1 MGKENYDQLG
11 QEIFHHV
18 GGKNNVTKLIHCMT
32 RVRLTLKD
40 ESKANIDE
48 LKAIPG
54 VLGVVEDETLQVVV
68 GPGKVNKVAQSM
80 VDSVGVKLGEE
91 FPNQDLSHA
100 DKNLDEQTN
109 ENKAL
114 AKQKYNKPNK
124 FKSVLKSLANIFVPM
139 IPALVGAGIVAGV
152 ASILQNLLT
161 AGTLGGDAVTQ
172 LVTVLNVIKNGLFT
186 YLAIYTG
193 INAASEFGAT
203 PALGG
208 TVGAVTLLSGVTTD
222 TTIQNLF
229 NGQDLAADQGGIIGV
244 IFAVWI
250 LSLVEKRLHKWIPDS
265 IDIIVTPTLSLLAI
279 GLATIYLIMPI
290 AGVVSDALLQF
301 INFVLNVGGP
311 VAGFILGAL
320 FLPMV
325 MLGLHQILIPIHLEM
340 INQMGNTPLLPI
352 LAMSGAGQVG
362 AAFALWLFLRHDKQ
376 QTELVQNIKGAL
388 PVGLLGVGEPLIYAV
403 TLPLGRPFITACLGG
418 GIGGAVIGMLG
429 HVGAIAVGPSGWAL
443 IPLIANNKALYY
455 IIGLVAGYIGGFI
468 LTYFFGIPKE
478 LRVEAKT
485 PTNIIQKEA
494 QETTDSVTVP
504 ATAHADAF
512 TIKAPANG
520 QLITLDNV
528 PDEVFSTGM
537 MGQGAAIEPSD
548 GKIFSPVTGTV
559 QTIFPTKHA
568 LGLVGEHGEEVL
580 IHMGLDT
587 VNLKGTGFDML
598 VTEGQS
604 VSIGDPLVNMD
615 LPLIQSAG
623 YQTVIPII
631 ITNSSDFKS
640 INSLAEQLVTAG
652 DVIINVNETKNSAS

>member
-1 MGKENYDQLG
+1 MAKEDYDQLG
-11 QEIFHHV
+11 QDIFQHV
-18 GGKNNVTKLIHCMT
+18 GGKENVSKLIHCMT

-40 ESKANIDE
+40 ESKADLEE
-48 LKAIPG
+48 LEALPG

-80 VDSVGVKLGEE
+80 VDSVGVKLGED
-91 FPNQDLSHA
+91 FPSQNQTPEDN
-100 DKNLDEQTN
+100 NLNEQTDQ
-109 ENKAL
+109 NKAA

-124 FKSVLKSLANIFVPM
+124 FKNILKSLANIFVPM
-139 IPALVGAGIVAGV
+139 IPALVGAGIIAGV

-161 AGTLGGDAVTQ
+161 AGTLTGDAMTQ

-193 INAASEFGAT
+193 INAAAEFGAT

-229 NGQDLAADQGGIIGV
+229 NGQDLAAGQGGIIGV
-244 IFAVWI
+244 IFAVWL
-250 LSLVEKRLHKWIPDS
+250 LSLVEKRLHKWVPDS
-265 IDIIVTPTLSLLAI
+265 IDIIITPTLSLLAI

-290 AGVVSDALLQF
+290 AGVVSDGLLQF
-301 INFVLNVGGP
+301 INVVLDVGGP
-311 VAGFILGAL
+311 VAGFVLGAL

-340 INQMGNTPLLPI
+340 INQMGSTPLLPI

-362 AAFALWLFLRHDKQ
+362 AAFALWLFLRKDDKQ
-376 QTELVQNIKGAL
+376 SGLIQNIKGAL

-429 HVGAIAVGPSGWAL
+429 HVGSIAVGPSGWAL
-443 IPLIANNKALYY
+443 IPLIANNKTLYY

-478 LRVEAKT
+478 LKSEAQTVNSPTTTASTVTNET
-485 PTNIIQKEA
+485 PTVTHTEA
-494 QETTDSVTVP
+494 FE
-504 ATAHADAF
+504 
-512 TIKAPANG
+512 IKAPAEG

-537 MGQGAAIEPSD
+537 MGQGIAIQPSN
-548 GKIFSPVTGTV
+548 GKIFSPIDGTV

-568 LGLVGEHGEEVL
+568 IGLVGEQGAEVL

-587 VNLKGTGFDML
+587 VNLEGKGYDIL
-598 VTEGQS
+598 VTEGQTVS
-604 VSIGDPLVNMD
+604 VGDSLVNMD
-615 LPLIQSAG
+615 LQVIQSGG
-623 YQTVIPII
+623 YQTITPVIL
-631 ITNSSDFKS
+631 TNSADFEAVTTQ
-640 INSLAEQLVTAG
+640 AEQTVEVG
-652 DVIINVNETKNSAS
+652 DVIIQINEP

>member
-1 MGKENYDQLG
+1 MAKEDYDQLG
-11 QEIFHHV
+11 QDIFQHV
-18 GGKNNVTKLIHCMT
+18 GGKENVSKLIHCMT

-40 ESKANIDE
+40 ESKADLEE
-48 LKAIPG
+48 LEALPG

-80 VDSVGVKLGEE
+80 VDSVGVKLGAD
-91 FPNQDLSHA
+91 FPGQNQTPEDN
-100 DKNLDEQTN
+100 NLNEQTDQ
-109 ENKAL
+109 NKAA

-124 FKSVLKSLANIFVPM
+124 FKNVLKSLANIFVHM
-139 IPALVGAGIVAGV
+139 IPALVGAGIIAGV

-161 AGTLGGDAVTQ
+161 AGTLTGDAMTQ

-193 INAASEFGAT
+193 INAAAEFGAT

-229 NGQDLAADQGGIIGV
+229 NGQDLAAGQGGIIGV
-244 IFAVWI
+244 IFAVWL
-250 LSLVEKRLHKWIPDS
+250 LSLVEKRLHKWVPDS
-265 IDIIVTPTLSLLAI
+265 IDIIITPTLSLLAI

-290 AGVVSDALLQF
+290 AGVVSDGLLQF
-301 INFVLNVGGP
+301 INLVLDVGGP
-311 VAGFILGAL
+311 VAGFVLGAL

-340 INQMGNTPLLPI
+340 INQMGSTPLLPI

-362 AAFALWLFLRHDKQ
+362 AAFALWLFLRKDDKQ
-376 QTELVQNIKGAL
+376 SGLIQNIKGAL

-429 HVGAIAVGPSGWAL
+429 HVGSIAVGPSGWAL
-443 IPLIANNKALYY
+443 IPLIANNKTLYY
-455 IIGLVAGYIGGFI
+455 IIGLIAGYIGGFI

-478 LRVEAKT
+478 LKHEATAVAT
-485 PTNIIQKEA
+485 PTT
-494 QETTDSVTVP
+494 QESSVTSEANT
-504 ATAHADAF
+504 ATHTAAF
-512 TIKAPANG
+512 EIKAPAKG

-537 MGQGAAIEPSD
+537 MGQGVA
-548 GKIFSPVTGTV
+548 
-559 QTIFPTKHA
+559 
-568 LGLVGEHGEEVL
+568 
-580 IHMGLDT
+580 
-587 VNLKGTGFDML
+587 
-598 VTEGQS
+598 
-604 VSIGDPLVNMD
+604 
-615 LPLIQSAG
+615 IQSEG
-623 YQTVIPII
+623 YQTITPII
-631 ITNSSDFKS
+631 LTNSADFDS
-640 INSLAEQLVTAG
+640 VTTQAEQAVEIG
-652 DVIINVNETKNSAS
+652 DVIIHVNEI

>member
-1 MGKENYDQLG
+1 MAKEDYDQLG
-11 QEIFHHV
+11 QDIFQHV
-18 GGKNNVTKLIHCMT
+18 GGKENVSKLIHCMT

-40 ESKANIDE
+40 ESKADLEE
-48 LKAIPG
+48 LEALPG

-80 VDSVGVKLGEE
+80 VDSVGVKLEAD
-91 FPNQDLSHA
+91 FPGQNQTPEDN
-100 DKNLDEQTN
+100 NLNEQTDQ
-109 ENKAL
+109 NKAA

-124 FKSVLKSLANIFVPM
+124 FKNVLKSLANIFVPM
-139 IPALVGAGIVAGV
+139 IPALVGAGIIAGV

-161 AGTLGGDAVTQ
+161 AGTLTGDAMTQ

-193 INAASEFGAT
+193 INAAAEFGAT

-229 NGQDLAADQGGIIGV
+229 NGQDLAAGQGGIIGV
-244 IFAVWI
+244 IFAVWL
-250 LSLVEKRLHKWIPDS
+250 LSLVEKRLHKWVPDS
-265 IDIIVTPTLSLLAI
+265 IDIIITPTLSLLAI

-290 AGVVSDALLQF
+290 AGVVSDGLLQF
-301 INFVLNVGGP
+301 INVVLDVGGP
-311 VAGFILGAL
+311 VAGFVLGAL

-340 INQMGNTPLLPI
+340 INQMGSTPLLPI

-362 AAFALWLFLRHDKQ
+362 AAFALWLFLRKDDKQ
-376 QTELVQNIKGAL
+376 SGLIQNIKGAL

-429 HVGAIAVGPSGWAL
+429 HVGSIAVGPSGWAL
-443 IPLIANNKALYY
+443 IPLIANNKTLYY

-478 LRVEAKT
+478 LKSEAQTVNSPTTTASTVTNET
-485 PTNIIQKEA
+485 PTVTHTEA
-494 QETTDSVTVP
+494 FE
-504 ATAHADAF
+504 
-512 TIKAPANG
+512 IKAPAEG

-537 MGQGAAIEPSD
+537 MGQGIAIQPSN
-548 GKIFSPVTGTV
+548 GKIFSPIDGTV

-568 LGLVGEHGEEVL
+568 IGLVGEQGAEVL

-587 VNLKGTGFDML
+587 VNLEGKGYDIL
-598 VTEGQS
+598 VTEGQTVS
-604 VSIGDPLVNMD
+604 VGDSLVNMD
-615 LPLIQSAG
+615 LQVIQSGG
-623 YQTVIPII
+623 YQTITPVIL
-631 ITNSSDFKS
+631 TNSADFEAVTTQ
-640 INSLAEQLVTAG
+640 AEQTVEVG
-652 DVIINVNETKNSAS
+652 DVIIQINEP

>member
-1 MGKENYDQLG
+1 MAKEDYDQLG
-11 QEIFHHV
+11 QDIFQHV
-18 GGKNNVTKLIHCMT
+18 GGKENVSKLIHCMT

-40 ESKANIDE
+40 ESKADLEE
-48 LKAIPG
+48 LEALPG

-80 VDSVGVKLGEE
+80 VDSVGVKLGED
-91 FPNQDLSHA
+91 FPSQNQTPEDN
-100 DKNLDEQTN
+100 NLNEQTDH
-109 ENKAL
+109 NKAA

-124 FKSVLKSLANIFVPM
+124 FKNILKSLANIFVPM
-139 IPALVGAGIVAGV
+139 IPALVGAGIIAGV

-161 AGTLGGDAVTQ
+161 AGTLTGDAMTQ

-193 INAASEFGAT
+193 INAAAEFGAT

-229 NGQDLAADQGGIIGV
+229 NGQDLAAGQGGIIGV
-244 IFAVWI
+244 IFAVWL
-250 LSLVEKRLHKWIPDS
+250 LSLVEKRLHKWVPDS
-265 IDIIVTPTLSLLAI
+265 IDIIITPTLSLLAI

-290 AGVVSDALLQF
+290 AGVVSDGLLQF
-301 INFVLNVGGP
+301 INVVLDVGGP
-311 VAGFILGAL
+311 VAGFVLGAL

-340 INQMGNTPLLPI
+340 INQMGSTPLLPI

-362 AAFALWLFLRHDKQ
+362 AAFALWLFLRKDDKQ
-376 QTELVQNIKGAL
+376 SGLIQNIKGAL

-429 HVGAIAVGPSGWAL
+429 HVGSIAVGPSGWAL
-443 IPLIANNKALYY
+443 IPLIANNKTLYY

-478 LRVEAKT
+478 LKSEAQTVNSPTTTASTVTNET
-485 PTNIIQKEA
+485 PTVTHTEA
-494 QETTDSVTVP
+494 FE
-504 ATAHADAF
+504 
-512 TIKAPANG
+512 IKAPAEG

-537 MGQGAAIEPSD
+537 MGQGIAIQPSN
-548 GKIFSPVTGTV
+548 GKIFSPIDGTV

-568 LGLVGEHGEEVL
+568 IGLVGEQGAEVL

-587 VNLKGTGFDML
+587 VNLEGKGYDIL
-598 VTEGQS
+598 VTEGQTVS
-604 VSIGDPLVNMD
+604 VGDSLVNMD
-615 LPLIQSAG
+615 LQVIQSGG
-623 YQTVIPII
+623 YQTITPVIL
-631 ITNSSDFKS
+631 TNSADFEAVTTQ
-640 INSLAEQLVTAG
+640 AEQTVEVG
-652 DVIINVNETKNSAS
+652 DVIIQINEP

>member
-1 MGKENYDQLG
+1 MAKEDYDQLG
-11 QEIFHHV
+11 QDIFQHV
-18 GGKNNVTKLIHCMT
+18 GGKENVSKLIHCMT

-40 ESKANIDE
+40 ESKADLEE
-48 LKAIPG
+48 LEALPG

-80 VDSVGVKLGEE
+80 VDSVGVKLGED
-91 FPNQDLSHA
+91 FPSQNQTPEDN
-100 DKNLDEQTN
+100 NLNEQTDQ
-109 ENKAL
+109 NKAA

-124 FKSVLKSLANIFVPM
+124 FKNILKSLANIFVPM
-139 IPALVGAGIVAGV
+139 IPALVGAGIIAGV

-161 AGTLGGDAVTQ
+161 AGTLTGDAMTQ

-193 INAASEFGAT
+193 INAAAEFGAT

-229 NGQDLAADQGGIIGV
+229 NGQDLAAGQGGIIGV
-244 IFAVWI
+244 IFAVWL
-250 LSLVEKRLHKWIPDS
+250 LSLVEKRLHKWVPDS
-265 IDIIVTPTLSLLAI
+265 IDIIITPTLSLLAI

-290 AGVVSDALLQF
+290 AGVVSDGLLQF
-301 INFVLNVGGP
+301 INVVLDVGGP
-311 VAGFILGAL
+311 VAGFVLGAL

-340 INQMGNTPLLPI
+340 INQMGSTPLLPI

-362 AAFALWLFLRHDKQ
+362 AAFALWLFLRKDDKQ
-376 QTELVQNIKGAL
+376 SGLIQNIKGAL

-429 HVGAIAVGPSGWAL
+429 HVGSIAVGPSGWAL
-443 IPLIANNKALYY
+443 IPLIANNKTLYY

-478 LRVEAKT
+478 LKSEAQTVNSPTTTASTVTNET
-485 PTNIIQKEA
+485 PTVTHTEA
-494 QETTDSVTVP
+494 FE
-504 ATAHADAF
+504 
-512 TIKAPANG
+512 IKAPAEG

-537 MGQGAAIEPSD
+537 MGQGIAIQPSN
-548 GKIFSPVTGTV
+548 GKIFSPIDGTV

-568 LGLVGEHGEEVL
+568 IGLVGEQGAEVL

-587 VNLKGTGFDML
+587 VNLEGKGYDIL
-598 VTEGQS
+598 VTEGQAVS
-604 VSIGDPLVNMD
+604 VGDSLVNMD
-615 LPLIQSAG
+615 LQVIQSAG
-623 YQTVIPII
+623 YQTITPVIL
-631 ITNSSDFKS
+631 TNSADFDAV
-640 INSLAEQLVTAG
+640 NTQAEQTVEVG
-652 DVIINVNETKNSAS
+652 DVIIQINEP

>member
-1 MGKENYDQLG
+1 MAKEDYDQLG
-11 QEIFHHV
+11 QDIFQHV
-18 GGKNNVTKLIHCMT
+18 GGKENVSKLIHCMT

-40 ESKANIDE
+40 ESKADLEE
-48 LKAIPG
+48 LEALPG

-80 VDSVGVKLGEE
+80 VDSVGVKLEAD
-91 FPNQDLSHA
+91 FPGQNQTPEDN
-100 DKNLDEQTN
+100 NLNEQTDQ
-109 ENKAL
+109 NKAA

-124 FKSVLKSLANIFVPM
+124 FKNILKSLANIFVPM
-139 IPALVGAGIVAGV
+139 IPALVGAGIIAGV

-161 AGTLGGDAVTQ
+161 AGTLTGDAMTQ

-193 INAASEFGAT
+193 INAAAEFGAT

-229 NGQDLAADQGGIIGV
+229 NGQDLAAGQGGIIGV
-244 IFAVWI
+244 IFAVWL
-250 LSLVEKRLHKWIPDS
+250 LSLVEKRLHKWVPDS
-265 IDIIVTPTLSLLAI
+265 IDIIITPTLSLLAI

-290 AGVVSDALLQF
+290 AGVVSDGLLQF
-301 INFVLNVGGP
+301 INVVLDVGGP
-311 VAGFILGAL
+311 VAGFVLGAL

-340 INQMGNTPLLPI
+340 INQMGSTPLLPI

-362 AAFALWLFLRHDKQ
+362 AAFALWLFLRKDDKQ
-376 QTELVQNIKGAL
+376 SGLIQNIKGAL

-429 HVGAIAVGPSGWAL
+429 HVGSIAVGPSGWAL
-443 IPLIANNKALYY
+443 IPLIANNKTLYY

-478 LRVEAKT
+478 LKSEAQTVNSPTTTASTVTNET
-485 PTNIIQKEA
+485 PTVTHTEA
-494 QETTDSVTVP
+494 FE
-504 ATAHADAF
+504 
-512 TIKAPANG
+512 IKAPAEG

-537 MGQGAAIEPSD
+537 MGQGIAIQPSN
-548 GKIFSPVTGTV
+548 GKIFSPIDGTV

-568 LGLVGEHGEEVL
+568 IGLVGEQGAEVL

-587 VNLKGTGFDML
+587 VNLEGKGYDIL
-598 VTEGQS
+598 VTEGQTVS
-604 VSIGDPLVNMD
+604 VGDSLVNMD
-615 LPLIQSAG
+615 LQVIQSGG
-623 YQTVIPII
+623 YQTITPVIL
-631 ITNSSDFKS
+631 TNSADFEAVTTQ
-640 INSLAEQLVTAG
+640 AEQTVEVG
-652 DVIINVNETKNSAS
+652 DVIIQINEP

>member
-1 MGKENYDQLG
+1 MAKEDYDQLG
-11 QEIFHHV
+11 QDIFQHV
-18 GGKNNVTKLIHCMT
+18 GGKENVSKLIHCMT

-40 ESKANIDE
+40 ESKADLEE
-48 LKAIPG
+48 LEALPG

-80 VDSVGVKLGEE
+80 VDSVGVKLGED
-91 FPNQDLSHA
+91 FPGQNQTPEDN
-100 DKNLDEQTN
+100 NLNEQTDQ
-109 ENKAL
+109 NKAA

-124 FKSVLKSLANIFVPM
+124 FKNILKSLANIFVPM
-139 IPALVGAGIVAGV
+139 IPALVGAGIIAGV

-161 AGTLGGDAVTQ
+161 AETLTGDTMTQ

-193 INAASEFGAT
+193 INAAAEFGAT

-229 NGQDLAADQGGIIGV
+229 NGQELAAGQGGIIGV
-244 IFAVWI
+244 IFAVWL
-250 LSLVEKRLHKWIPDS
+250 LSLVEKRLHKWVPDS
-265 IDIIVTPTLSLLAI
+265 VDIIITPTLSLLAI

-290 AGVVSDALLQF
+290 AGVVSDGLLQF
-301 INFVLNVGGP
+301 INVVLDVGGP
-311 VAGFILGAL
+311 VAGFVLGAL

-340 INQMGNTPLLPI
+340 INQMGSTPLLPI

-362 AAFALWLFLRHDKQ
+362 AAFALWLFLRKDDKQ
-376 QTELVQNIKGAL
+376 SGLIQNIKGAL

-429 HVGAIAVGPSGWAL
+429 HVGSIAVGPSGWAL
-443 IPLIANNKALYY
+443 IPLIAHNKTLYY

-478 LRVEAKT
+478 LKREAQTVTSPTTTASTVTNET
-485 PTNIIQKEA
+485 PTVAHTEA
-494 QETTDSVTVP
+494 FE
-504 ATAHADAF
+504 
-512 TIKAPANG
+512 IKAPAEG

-537 MGQGAAIEPSD
+537 MGQGIAIQPSN
-548 GKIFSPVTGTV
+548 GEIFSPIDGTV

-568 LGLVGEHGEEVL
+568 IGLVGEQGAEVL

-587 VNLKGTGFDML
+587 VNLEGKGYDIL
-598 VTEGQS
+598 VTEGQT
-604 VSIGDPLVNMD
+604 VSAGEPLVNMD
-615 LPLIQSAG
+615 LQAIQSAG
-623 YQTVIPII
+623 YQTITPVIL
-631 ITNSSDFKS
+631 TNSADFEAVTTQ
-640 INSLAEQLVTAG
+640 AEQTVEVG
-652 DVIINVNETKNSAS
+652 DVIIQVNEP

>member
-1 MGKENYDQLG
+1 MAKEDYDQLG
-11 QEIFHHV
+11 QDIFQHV
-18 GGKNNVTKLIHCMT
+18 GGKENVSKLIHCMT

-40 ESKANIDE
+40 ESKADLEE
-48 LKAIPG
+48 LEALPG

-80 VDSVGVKLGEE
+80 VDSVGVKLGED
-91 FPNQDLSHA
+91 FPSQNQTPEDN
-100 DKNLDEQTN
+100 NLNEQTDQ
-109 ENKAL
+109 NKAA

-124 FKSVLKSLANIFVPM
+124 FKNILKSLANIFVPM
-139 IPALVGAGIVAGV
+139 IPALVGAGIIAGV

-161 AGTLGGDAVTQ
+161 AGTLTGDAMTQ

-193 INAASEFGAT
+193 INAAAEFGAT

-229 NGQDLAADQGGIIGV
+229 NGQDLAAGQGGIIGV
-244 IFAVWI
+244 IFAVWL
-250 LSLVEKRLHKWIPDS
+250 LSLVEKRLHKWVPDS
-265 IDIIVTPTLSLLAI
+265 IDIIITPTLSLLAI

-290 AGVVSDALLQF
+290 AGVVSDGLLQF
-301 INFVLNVGGP
+301 INVVLDVGGP
-311 VAGFILGAL
+311 VAGFVLGAL

-340 INQMGNTPLLPI
+340 INQMGSTPLLPI

-362 AAFALWLFLRHDKQ
+362 AAFALWLFLRKDDKQ
-376 QTELVQNIKGAL
+376 SGLIQNIKGAL

-429 HVGAIAVGPSGWAL
+429 HVGSIAVGPSGWAL
-443 IPLIANNKALYY
+443 IPLIANNKTLYY

-478 LRVEAKT
+478 LKSEAQTVNSPTTTASTVTNET
-485 PTNIIQKEA
+485 PTVTHTEA
-494 QETTDSVTVP
+494 FE
-504 ATAHADAF
+504 
-512 TIKAPANG
+512 IKAPAEG

-537 MGQGAAIEPSD
+537 MGQGIAIQPSN
-548 GKIFSPVTGTV
+548 GKIFSPIDGTV

-568 LGLVGEHGEEVL
+568 IGLVGEQGAEVL

-587 VNLKGTGFDML
+587 VNLEGKGYDIL
-598 VTEGQS
+598 VTEGQAVS
-604 VSIGDPLVNMD
+604 VGDPLVNVD
-615 LPLIQSAG
+615 LQAIQSAG
-623 YQTVIPII
+623 YQTITPII
-631 ITNSSDFKS
+631 LTNSADFDAV
-640 INSLAEQLVTAG
+640 NTQAEQTVEVG
-652 DVIINVNETKNSAS
+652 DVIIQINEP

>member
-1 MGKENYDQLG
+1 MAKEDYDQLG
-11 QEIFHHV
+11 QDIFQHV
-18 GGKNNVTKLIHCMT
+18 GGKENVSKLIHCMT

-40 ESKANIDE
+40 ESKADLEE
-48 LKAIPG
+48 LEALPG

-80 VDSVGVKLGEE
+80 VDSVGVKLGED
-91 FPNQDLSHA
+91 FQSQNQTHEDN
-100 DKNLDEQTN
+100 NLNEQTDQ
-109 ENKAL
+109 NKAA

-124 FKSVLKSLANIFVPM
+124 FKNILKSLANIFVPM
-139 IPALVGAGIVAGV
+139 IPALVGAGIIAGV

-161 AGTLGGDAVTQ
+161 AGTLTGDAMTQ

-193 INAASEFGAT
+193 INAAAEFGAT

-229 NGQDLAADQGGIIGV
+229 NGQDLTASQGGIIGV
-244 IFAVWI
+244 IFAVWL
-250 LSLVEKRLHKWIPDS
+250 LSLVEKRLHKWVPDS
-265 IDIIVTPTLSLLAI
+265 IDIIITPTLSLLAI

-290 AGVVSDALLQF
+290 AGVVSDGLLQF
-301 INFVLNVGGP
+301 INVVLDVGGP
-311 VAGFILGAL
+311 VAGFVLGAL

-340 INQMGNTPLLPI
+340 INQMGSTPLLPI

-362 AAFALWLFLRHDKQ
+362 AAFALWLFLRKDDKQ
-376 QTELVQNIKGAL
+376 SGLIQNIKGAL

-429 HVGAIAVGPSGWAL
+429 HVGSIAVGPSGWAL
-443 IPLIANNKALYY
+443 IPLIANNKTLYY

-478 LRVEAKT
+478 LKSEAQTVNSPTTTASTVTNET
-485 PTNIIQKEA
+485 PTVTHTEA
-494 QETTDSVTVP
+494 FE
-504 ATAHADAF
+504 
-512 TIKAPANG
+512 IKAPAEG

-537 MGQGAAIEPSD
+537 MGQGIAIQPSN
-548 GKIFSPVTGTV
+548 GKIFSPIDGTV

-568 LGLVGEHGEEVL
+568 IGLVGEQGAEVL

-587 VNLKGTGFDML
+587 VNLEGKGYDIS
-598 VTEGQS
+598 VTEGQAVS
-604 VSIGDPLVNMD
+604 VGDPLVNVD
-615 LPLIQSAG
+615 LQAIQSAG
-623 YQTVIPII
+623 YQTITPII
-631 ITNSSDFKS
+631 LTNSADFDAV
-640 INSLAEQLVTAG
+640 NTQAEQTVEVG
-652 DVIINVNETKNSAS
+652 DVIIQINEP

>member
-1 MGKENYDQLG
+1 MAKEDYDQLG
-11 QEIFHHV
+11 QDIFQHV
-18 GGKNNVTKLIHCMT
+18 GGKENVSKLIHCMT

-40 ESKANIDE
+40 ESKADLEE
-48 LKAIPG
+48 LEALPG

-80 VDSVGVKLGEE
+80 VDSVGVKLEAD
-91 FPNQDLSHA
+91 FPGQNQTPEDN
-100 DKNLDEQTN
+100 NLNEQTDQ
-109 ENKAL
+109 NKAA

-124 FKSVLKSLANIFVPM
+124 FKNILKSLANIFVPM
-139 IPALVGAGIVAGV
+139 IPALVGAGIIAGV

-161 AGTLGGDAVTQ
+161 AGTLTGDAMTQ

-229 NGQDLAADQGGIIGV
+229 NGQDLAAGQGGIIGV
-244 IFAVWI
+244 IFAVWL
-250 LSLVEKRLHKWIPDS
+250 LSLVEKRLHKWVPDS
-265 IDIIVTPTLSLLAI
+265 IDIIITPTLSLLAI

-290 AGVVSDALLQF
+290 AGVVSDGLLQF
-301 INFVLNVGGP
+301 INIVLDVGGP
-311 VAGFILGAL
+311 VAGFVLGAL

-340 INQMGNTPLLPI
+340 INQMGSTPLLPI

-362 AAFALWLFLRHDKQ
+362 AAFALWLFLRKDDKQ
-376 QTELVQNIKGAL
+376 SGLIQNIKGAL

-429 HVGAIAVGPSGWAL
+429 HVGSIAVGPSGWAL
-443 IPLIANNKALYY
+443 IPLIAHNKTLYY

-468 LTYFFGIPKE
+468 LTYFFGIPNE
-478 LRVEAKT
+478 LKAETKVVTAPNTTESSAIKA
-485 PTNIIQKEA
+485 PTVTA
-494 QETTDSVTVP
+494 QNEP
-504 ATAHADAF
+504 F
-512 TIKAPANG
+512 EIKAPAKG
-520 QLITLDNV
+520 QLIALSNV

-537 MGQGAAIEPSD
+537 MGQGIAIQPSN
-548 GKIFSPVTGTV
+548 GEIFSPIDGTV

-568 LGLVGEHGEEVL
+568 LGLVGEQGEEVL
-580 IHMGLDT
+580 VHMGLDT
-587 VNLKGTGFDML
+587 VNLQGKGFDIL
-598 VTEGQS
+598 VTEGQT

-615 LPLIQSAG
+615 LQAIQSAG
-623 YQTVIPII
+623 YQTITPII
-631 ITNSSDFKS
+631 LTNSADFGS
-640 INSLAEQLVTAG
+640 VTSPAEKTVETG
-652 DVIINVNETKNSAS
+652 DVIIQVNET

>member
-1 MGKENYDQLG
+1 MAKEDYDQLG
-11 QEIFHHV
+11 QDIFQHV
-18 GGKNNVTKLIHCMT
+18 GGKENVSKLIHCMT

-40 ESKANIDE
+40 ESKADLEE
-48 LKAIPG
+48 LEALPG

-80 VDSVGVKLGEE
+80 VDSVGVKLGED
-91 FPNQDLSHA
+91 FPSQNQTPEDN
-100 DKNLDEQTN
+100 NLNEQTDQ
-109 ENKAL
+109 NKAA

-124 FKSVLKSLANIFVPM
+124 FKNILKSLANIFVPM
-139 IPALVGAGIVAGV
+139 IPALVGAGIIAGV

-161 AGTLGGDAVTQ
+161 AGTLTGDAMTQ

-193 INAASEFGAT
+193 INAAAEFGAT

-229 NGQDLAADQGGIIGV
+229 NGQDLAAGQGGIIGV
-244 IFAVWI
+244 IFAVWL
-250 LSLVEKRLHKWIPDS
+250 LSLVEKRLHKWVPDS
-265 IDIIVTPTLSLLAI
+265 IDIIITPTLSLLAI

-290 AGVVSDALLQF
+290 AGVVSDGLLQF
-301 INFVLNVGGP
+301 INVVLDVGGP
-311 VAGFILGAL
+311 VAGFVLGAL

-340 INQMGNTPLLPI
+340 INQMGSTPLLPI

-362 AAFALWLFLRHDKQ
+362 AAFALWLFLRKDDKQ
-376 QTELVQNIKGAL
+376 SGLIQNIKGAL

-429 HVGAIAVGPSGWAL
+429 HVGSIAVGPSGWAL
-443 IPLIANNKALYY
+443 IPLIANNKTLYY

-478 LRVEAKT
+478 LKSEAQTVNSPTTTASTVTNET
-485 PTNIIQKEA
+485 PTVTHTEA
-494 QETTDSVTVP
+494 FE
-504 ATAHADAF
+504 
-512 TIKAPANG
+512 IKAPAEG

-537 MGQGAAIEPSD
+537 MGQGIAIQPSN
-548 GKIFSPVTGTV
+548 GKIFSPIDGTV

-568 LGLVGEHGEEVL
+568 IGLVGEQGAEVL

-587 VNLKGTGFDML
+587 VNLEGKGYDIL
-598 VTEGQS
+598 VTEGQAVS
-604 VSIGDPLVNMD
+604 VGDSLVNMD
-615 LPLIQSAG
+615 LQVIQSAG
-623 YQTVIPII
+623 YQTITPVIL
-631 ITNSSDFKS
+631 TNSADFDAV
-640 INSLAEQLVTAG
+640 NTQAEQTVEVG
-652 DVIINVNETKNSAS
+652 DVIIQVNEP

>member
-1 MGKENYDQLG
+1 M
-11 QEIFHHV
+11 
-18 GGKNNVTKLIHCMT
+18 
-32 RVRLTLKD
+32 
-40 ESKANIDE
+40 
-48 LKAIPG
+48 
-54 VLGVVEDETLQVVV
+54 
-68 GPGKVNKVAQSM
+68 
-80 VDSVGVKLGEE
+80 
-91 FPNQDLSHA
+91 
-100 DKNLDEQTN
+100 
-109 ENKAL
+109 
-114 AKQKYNKPNK
+114 
-124 FKSVLKSLANIFVPM
+124 
-139 IPALVGAGIVAGV
+139 
-152 ASILQNLLT
+152 
-161 AGTLGGDAVTQ
+161 
-172 LVTVLNVIKNGLFT
+172 
-186 YLAIYTG
+186 
-193 INAASEFGAT
+193 
-203 PALGG
+203 
-208 TVGAVTLLSGVTTD
+208 
-222 TTIQNLF
+222 
-229 NGQDLAADQGGIIGV
+229 
-244 IFAVWI
+244 
-250 LSLVEKRLHKWIPDS
+250 
-265 IDIIVTPTLSLLAI
+265 
-279 GLATIYLIMPI
+279 
-290 AGVVSDALLQF
+290 
-301 INFVLNVGGP
+301 
-311 VAGFILGAL
+311 
-320 FLPMV
+320 
-325 MLGLHQILIPIHLEM
+325 
-340 INQMGNTPLLPI
+340 
-352 LAMSGAGQVG
+352 
-362 AAFALWLFLRHDKQ
+362 
-376 QTELVQNIKGAL
+376 
-388 PVGLLGVGEPLIYAV
+388 
-403 TLPLGRPFITACLGG
+403 PLGRPFITACLGG

-485 PTNIIQKEA
+485 PTNIIQQEA

-604 VSIGDPLVNMD
+604 VSVGDPLVNMD

>member
-1 MGKENYDQLG
+1 MAKEDYDQLG
-11 QEIFHHV
+11 QDIFQHV
-18 GGKNNVTKLIHCMT
+18 GGKENVSKLIHCMT

-40 ESKANIDE
+40 ESKADLEE
-48 LKAIPG
+48 LEALPG

-80 VDSVGVKLGEE
+80 VDSVGVKLGED
-91 FPNQDLSHA
+91 FPSQNQTPEDN
-100 DKNLDEQTN
+100 NLNEQTDQ
-109 ENKAL
+109 NKAA

-124 FKSVLKSLANIFVPM
+124 FKNILKSLANIFVPM
-139 IPALVGAGIVAGV
+139 IPALVGAGIIAGV

-161 AGTLGGDAVTQ
+161 AGTLTGDAMTQ

-193 INAASEFGAT
+193 INAAAEFGAT

-229 NGQDLAADQGGIIGV
+229 NGQDLTAGQGGIIGV
-244 IFAVWI
+244 IFAVWL
-250 LSLVEKRLHKWIPDS
+250 LSLVEKRLHKWVPDS
-265 IDIIVTPTLSLLAI
+265 IDIIITPTLSLLAI

-290 AGVVSDALLQF
+290 AGVVSDGLLQF
-301 INFVLNVGGP
+301 INVVLDVGGP
-311 VAGFILGAL
+311 VAGFVLGAL

-340 INQMGNTPLLPI
+340 INQMGSTPLLPI

-362 AAFALWLFLRHDKQ
+362 AAFALWLFLRKDDKQ
-376 QTELVQNIKGAL
+376 SGLIQNIKGAL

-429 HVGAIAVGPSGWAL
+429 HVGSIAVGPSGWAL
-443 IPLIANNKALYY
+443 IPLIANNKTLYY

-478 LRVEAKT
+478 LKSEAQTVNSPTTTASTVTNET
-485 PTNIIQKEA
+485 PTVTHTEA
-494 QETTDSVTVP
+494 FE
-504 ATAHADAF
+504 
-512 TIKAPANG
+512 IKAPAEG

-537 MGQGAAIEPSD
+537 MGQGIAIQPSN
-548 GKIFSPVTGTV
+548 GKIFSPIDGTV

-568 LGLVGEHGEEVL
+568 IGLVGEQGAEVL

-587 VNLKGTGFDML
+587 VNLEGKGYDIL
-598 VTEGQS
+598 VTEGQAVS
-604 VSIGDPLVNMD
+604 VGDPLVNVD
-615 LPLIQSAG
+615 LQAIQSAG
-623 YQTVIPII
+623 YQTITPII
-631 ITNSSDFKS
+631 LTNSADFDAV
-640 INSLAEQLVTAG
+640 NTQAEQTVEVG
-652 DVIINVNETKNSAS
+652 DVIIQINEP

>member
-1 MGKENYDQLG
+1 MAKEDYDQLG
-11 QEIFHHV
+11 QDIFQHV
-18 GGKNNVTKLIHCMT
+18 GGKENVSKLIHCMT

-40 ESKANIDE
+40 ESKADLEE
-48 LKAIPG
+48 LEALPG

-80 VDSVGVKLGEE
+80 VDSVGVKLGAD
-91 FPNQDLSHA
+91 FPGQNQTPEDN
-100 DKNLDEQTN
+100 NLNEQTDQ
-109 ENKAL
+109 NKAA

-124 FKSVLKSLANIFVPM
+124 FKNVLKSLANIFVPM
-139 IPALVGAGIVAGV
+139 IPALVGAGIIAGV

-161 AGTLGGDAVTQ
+161 AGTLTGDAMTQ

-193 INAASEFGAT
+193 INAAAEFGAT

-229 NGQDLAADQGGIIGV
+229 NGQDLAAGQGGIIGV
-244 IFAVWI
+244 IFAVWL
-250 LSLVEKRLHKWIPDS
+250 LSLVEKRLHKWVPDS
-265 IDIIVTPTLSLLAI
+265 IDIIITPTLSLLAI

-290 AGVVSDALLQF
+290 AGVVSDGLLQF
-301 INFVLNVGGP
+301 INLVLDVGGP
-311 VAGFILGAL
+311 VAGFVLGAL

-340 INQMGNTPLLPI
+340 INQMGSTPLLPI

-362 AAFALWLFLRHDKQ
+362 AAFALWLFLRKDDKQ
-376 QTELVQNIKGAL
+376 SGLIQNIKGAL

-429 HVGAIAVGPSGWAL
+429 HVGSIAVGPSGWAL
-443 IPLIANNKALYY
+443 IPLIANNKTLYY
-455 IIGLVAGYIGGFI
+455 IIGLIAGYIGGFI

-478 LRVEAKT
+478 LKHEATAVAT
-485 PTNIIQKEA
+485 PTT
-494 QETTDSVTVP
+494 QESSVTSEANT
-504 ATAHADAF
+504 ATHTAAF
-512 TIKAPANG
+512 EIKAPAKG

-537 MGQGAAIEPSD
+537 MGQGVA
-548 GKIFSPVTGTV
+548 
-559 QTIFPTKHA
+559 
-568 LGLVGEHGEEVL
+568 
-580 IHMGLDT
+580 
-587 VNLKGTGFDML
+587 
-598 VTEGQS
+598 
-604 VSIGDPLVNMD
+604 
-615 LPLIQSAG
+615 IQSEG
-623 YQTVIPII
+623 YQTITPII
-631 ITNSSDFKS
+631 LTNSADFDS
-640 INSLAEQLVTAG
+640 VTTQAEQAVEIG
-652 DVIINVNETKNSAS
+652 DVIIHVNEI

>member
-1 MGKENYDQLG
+1 MAKEDYDQLG
-11 QEIFHHV
+11 QDIFQHV
-18 GGKNNVTKLIHCMT
+18 GGKENVSKLIHCMT

-40 ESKANIDE
+40 ESKADLEE
-48 LKAIPG
+48 LEALPG

-80 VDSVGVKLGEE
+80 VDSVGVKLGAD
-91 FPNQDLSHA
+91 FPGQNQTPEDN
-100 DKNLDEQTN
+100 NLNEQTDQ
-109 ENKAL
+109 NKAA

-124 FKSVLKSLANIFVPM
+124 FKNVLKSLANIFVPM
-139 IPALVGAGIVAGV
+139 IPALVGAGIIAGV

-161 AGTLGGDAVTQ
+161 AGTLTGDAMTQ

-193 INAASEFGAT
+193 INAAAEFGAT

-229 NGQDLAADQGGIIGV
+229 NGQDLAAGQGGIIGV
-244 IFAVWI
+244 IFAVWL
-250 LSLVEKRLHKWIPDS
+250 LSLVEKRLHKWVPDS
-265 IDIIVTPTLSLLAI
+265 IDIIITPTLSLLAI

-290 AGVVSDALLQF
+290 AGVVSDGLLQF
-301 INFVLNVGGP
+301 INVVLDVGGP
-311 VAGFILGAL
+311 VAGFVLGAL

-340 INQMGNTPLLPI
+340 INQMGSTPLLPI

-362 AAFALWLFLRHDKQ
+362 AAFALWLFLRKDDKQ
-376 QTELVQNIKGAL
+376 SGLIQNIKGAL

-429 HVGAIAVGPSGWAL
+429 HVGSIAVGPSGWAL
-443 IPLIANNKALYY
+443 IPLIANNKTLYY

-468 LTYFFGIPKE
+468 LTYFFGIPNE
-478 LRVEAKT
+478 LKSEAQTVNSPTTTASTVTNET
-485 PTNIIQKEA
+485 PTVTHTEA
-494 QETTDSVTVP
+494 FE
-504 ATAHADAF
+504 
-512 TIKAPANG
+512 IKAPAEG

-537 MGQGAAIEPSD
+537 MGQGIAIQPSN
-548 GKIFSPVTGTV
+548 GKIFSPIDGTV

-568 LGLVGEHGEEVL
+568 IGLVGEQGAEVL

-587 VNLKGTGFDML
+587 VNLEGKGYDIL
-598 VTEGQS
+598 VTEGQTVS
-604 VSIGDPLVNMD
+604 VGDSLVNMD
-615 LPLIQSAG
+615 LQVIQSGG
-623 YQTVIPII
+623 YQTITPVIL
-631 ITNSSDFKS
+631 TNSADFEAVTTQ
-640 INSLAEQLVTAG
+640 AEQTVEVG
-652 DVIINVNETKNSAS
+652 DVIIQINEP

>member
-1 MGKENYDQLG
+1 MAKEDYDQLG
-11 QEIFHHV
+11 QDIFQHV
-18 GGKNNVTKLIHCMT
+18 GGKENVSKLIHCMT

-40 ESKANIDE
+40 ESKADLEE
-48 LKAIPG
+48 LEALPG

-80 VDSVGVKLGEE
+80 VDSVGVKLGAD
-91 FPNQDLSHA
+91 FPGQNQTPEDN
-100 DKNLDEQTN
+100 NLNEQTDQ
-109 ENKAL
+109 NKAA

-124 FKSVLKSLANIFVPM
+124 FKNVLKSLANIFVPM
-139 IPALVGAGIVAGV
+139 IPALVGAGIIAGV

-161 AGTLGGDAVTQ
+161 AGTLTGDAMTQ

-193 INAASEFGAT
+193 INAAAEFGAT
-203 PALGG
+203 PTLGG

-229 NGQDLAADQGGIIGV
+229 NGQDLAAGQGGIIGV
-244 IFAVWI
+244 IFAVWL
-250 LSLVEKRLHKWIPDS
+250 LSLVEKRLHKWVPDS
-265 IDIIVTPTLSLLAI
+265 IDIIITPTLSLLAI

-290 AGVVSDALLQF
+290 AGVVSDGLLQF
-301 INFVLNVGGP
+301 INVVLDVGGP
-311 VAGFILGAL
+311 VAGFVLGAL

-340 INQMGNTPLLPI
+340 INQMGSTPLLPI

-362 AAFALWLFLRHDKQ
+362 AAFALWLFLRKDDKQ
-376 QTELVQNIKGAL
+376 SGLIQNIKGAL

-429 HVGAIAVGPSGWAL
+429 HVGSIAVGPSGWAL
-443 IPLIANNKALYY
+443 IPLIANNKTLYY
-455 IIGLVAGYIGGFI
+455 IIGLIAGYIGGFI

-478 LRVEAKT
+478 LKHEATAVAT
-485 PTNIIQKEA
+485 PTT
-494 QETTDSVTVP
+494 QESSVTSEANT
-504 ATAHADAF
+504 ATHTAAF
-512 TIKAPANG
+512 EIKAPAKG

-537 MGQGAAIEPSD
+537 MGQGVAIQPSN
-548 GKIFSPVTGTV
+548 GEIFSPINGTV

-568 LGLVGEHGEEVL
+568 IGLVGEQGAEVL

-587 VNLKGTGFDML
+587 VNLQGKGYDIL

-604 VSIGDPLVNMD
+604 VSVGEPLVNMD
-615 LPLIQSAG
+615 LQAIQSEG
-623 YQTVIPII
+623 YQTITPII
-631 ITNSSDFKS
+631 LTNSADFDS
-640 INSLAEQLVTAG
+640 VTTQAEQAVEIG
-652 DVIINVNETKNSAS
+652 DVIIHVNEI

>member
-1 MGKENYDQLG
+1 MANEDYDQLG
-11 QEIFHHV
+11 QAIFQHV
-18 GGKNNVTKLIHCMT
+18 GGKENVSKLIHCMT

-40 ESKANIDE
+40 ESQADLDA

-80 VDSVGVKLGEE
+80 VDSVGVKLGET
-91 FPNQDLSHA
+91 FPDQNQSQQDADL
-100 DKNLDEQTN
+100 NEQTDQ
-109 ENKAL
+109 NKAA

-124 FKSVLKSLANIFVPM
+124 FKNILKSLANIFVPM
-139 IPALVGAGIVAGV
+139 IPALVGAGIIAGV

-161 AGTLGGDAVTQ
+161 AGTLTGDAMTQ
-172 LVTVLNVIKNGLFT
+172 LVTVLNAIKNGLFT

-193 INAASEFGAT
+193 INAATEFGAT

-229 NGQDLAADQGGIIGV
+229 NGQDLAAGQDGIIGV
-244 IFAVWI
+244 IFAVWL

-265 IDIIVTPTLSLLAI
+265 VDIIITPTLSLLAI

-290 AGVVSDALLQF
+290 AGVVSDGLLQF
-301 INFVLNVGGP
+301 INVVLDVGGP
-311 VAGFILGAL
+311 VAGFVLGAL

-340 INQMGNTPLLPI
+340 INQMGSTPLLPI

-362 AAFALWLFLRHDKQ
+362 AAFALWLFLRKDDKQ
-376 QTELVQNIKGAL
+376 SGLIQNIKGAL

-429 HVGAIAVGPSGWAL
+429 HVGSIAVGPSGWAL
-443 IPLIANNKALYY
+443 IPLIAHNKTLYY
-455 IIGLVAGYIGGFI
+455 IIGLIAGYIGGFI

-478 LRVEAKT
+478 LKAEAKT
-485 PTNIIQKEA
+485 VTTANTTESSVTN
-494 QETTDSVTVP
+494 ETTAVT
-504 ATAHADAF
+504 HAESF
-512 TIKAPANG
+512 EIKAPAKG
-520 QLITLDNV
+520 QLIALDNV

-537 MGQGAAIEPSD
+537 MGQGVAIQPSN
-548 GKIFSPVTGTV
+548 GEILSPIDGTV

-568 LGLVGEHGEEVL
+568 LGLVGEQGEEVL

-587 VNLKGTGFDML
+587 VNLQGKGFDIL
-598 VTEGQS
+598 VTEGQTVS
-604 VSIGDPLVNMD
+604 VGDPLVNMD
-615 LPLIQSAG
+615 LPTIQTAG
-623 YQTVIPII
+623 YQTITPII
-631 ITNSSDFKS
+631 LTNSADFGS
-640 INSLAEQLVTAG
+640 VTSPAEKTVEAG
-652 DVIINVNETKNSAS
+652 DVIIQVNET

>member
-1 MGKENYDQLG
+1 MAKEDYDQLG
-11 QEIFHHV
+11 QDIFQHV
-18 GGKNNVTKLIHCMT
+18 GGKENVSKLIHCMT

-40 ESKANIDE
+40 ESKADLEE
-48 LKAIPG
+48 LEALPG

-80 VDSVGVKLGEE
+80 VDSVGVKLGAD
-91 FPNQDLSHA
+91 FPGQNQTPEDN
-100 DKNLDEQTN
+100 NLNEQTDQ
-109 ENKAL
+109 NKAA

-124 FKSVLKSLANIFVPM
+124 FKNVLKSLANIFVPM
-139 IPALVGAGIVAGV
+139 IPALVGAGIIAGV

-161 AGTLGGDAVTQ
+161 AGTLTGDAMTQ

-193 INAASEFGAT
+193 INAAAEFGAT

-229 NGQDLAADQGGIIGV
+229 NGQDLAAGQGGIIGV
-244 IFAVWI
+244 IFAVWL
-250 LSLVEKRLHKWIPDS
+250 LSLVEKRLHKWVPDS
-265 IDIIVTPTLSLLAI
+265 IDIIITPTLSLLAI

-290 AGVVSDALLQF
+290 AGVVSDGLLQF
-301 INFVLNVGGP
+301 INVVLDVGGP
-311 VAGFILGAL
+311 VAGFVLGAL

-340 INQMGNTPLLPI
+340 INQMGSTPLLPI

-362 AAFALWLFLRHDKQ
+362 AAFALWLFLRKDDKQ
-376 QTELVQNIKGAL
+376 SGLIQNIKGAL

-429 HVGAIAVGPSGWAL
+429 HVGSIAVGPSGWAL
-443 IPLIANNKALYY
+443 IPLIANNKTLYY
-455 IIGLVAGYIGGFI
+455 IIGLIAGYIGGFI

-478 LRVEAKT
+478 LKHEATAVAT
-485 PTNIIQKEA
+485 PTT
-494 QETTDSVTVP
+494 QESSVTSEANT
-504 ATAHADAF
+504 ATHTAAF
-512 TIKAPANG
+512 EIKAPAKG

-537 MGQGAAIEPSD
+537 MGQGVA
-548 GKIFSPVTGTV
+548 
-559 QTIFPTKHA
+559 
-568 LGLVGEHGEEVL
+568 
-580 IHMGLDT
+580 
-587 VNLKGTGFDML
+587 
-598 VTEGQS
+598 
-604 VSIGDPLVNMD
+604 
-615 LPLIQSAG
+615 IQSEG
-623 YQTVIPII
+623 YQTITPII
-631 ITNSSDFKS
+631 LTNSADFDS
-640 INSLAEQLVTAG
+640 VTTQAEQAVEIG
-652 DVIINVNETKNSAS
+652 DVIIHVNEI

>member
-1 MGKENYDQLG
+1 MANEDYDQLG
-11 QEIFHHV
+11 QAIFQHV
-18 GGKNNVTKLIHCMT
+18 GGKENVSKLIHCMT

-40 ESKANIDE
+40 ESQADLDA

-80 VDSVGVKLGEE
+80 VDSVGVKLGET
-91 FPNQDLSHA
+91 FPDQNQSQQDADL
-100 DKNLDEQTN
+100 NEQTDQ
-109 ENKAL
+109 NKAA

-124 FKSVLKSLANIFVPM
+124 FKNILKSLANIFVPM
-139 IPALVGAGIVAGV
+139 IPALVGAGIIAGV

-161 AGTLGGDAVTQ
+161 AGTLTGDAMTQ
-172 LVTVLNVIKNGLFT
+172 LVTVLNAIKNGLFT

-193 INAASEFGAT
+193 INAATEFGAT

-229 NGQDLAADQGGIIGV
+229 NGQDLAAGQGGIIGV
-244 IFAVWI
+244 IFAVWL

-265 IDIIVTPTLSLLAI
+265 VDIIITPTLSLLAI

-290 AGVVSDALLQF
+290 AGVVSDGLLQF
-301 INFVLNVGGP
+301 INVVLDVGGP
-311 VAGFILGAL
+311 VAGFVLGAL

-340 INQMGNTPLLPI
+340 INQMGSTPLLPI

-362 AAFALWLFLRHDKQ
+362 AAFALWLFLRKDDKQ
-376 QTELVQNIKGAL
+376 SGLIQNIKGAL

-429 HVGAIAVGPSGWAL
+429 HVGSIAVGPSGWAL
-443 IPLIANNKALYY
+443 IPLIAHNKTLYY
-455 IIGLVAGYIGGFI
+455 IIGLIAGYIGGFI

-478 LRVEAKT
+478 LKAEAKT
-485 PTNIIQKEA
+485 VTTANTTESSVTN
-494 QETTDSVTVP
+494 ETTAVT
-504 ATAHADAF
+504 HAESF
-512 TIKAPANG
+512 EIKAPAKG
-520 QLITLDNV
+520 QLIALDNV

-537 MGQGAAIEPSD
+537 MGQGVAIQPSN
-548 GKIFSPVTGTV
+548 GEILSPIDGTV

-568 LGLVGEHGEEVL
+568 LGLVGEQGEEVL

-587 VNLKGTGFDML
+587 VNLQGKGFDIL
-598 VTEGQS
+598 VTEGQTVS
-604 VSIGDPLVNMD
+604 VGDPLVNMD
-615 LPLIQSAG
+615 LPTIQTAG
-623 YQTVIPII
+623 YQTITPII
-631 ITNSSDFKS
+631 LTNSADFGS
-640 INSLAEQLVTAG
+640 VTSPAEKTVEAG
-652 DVIINVNETKNSAS
+652 DVIIQVNET